1 MKADLTT
8 YVFIGT
14 PTGAKEWRKYDR
26 NVNLLFSKQLNDDS
40 LEWKI
45 YKDIILYKG
54 KMLPPKEISEE
65 PYWGRIVKVEVF
77 NDDINDQW
85 MVSKIKELYNK

>member
-1 MKADLTT
+1 MGSEMC
-8 YVFIGT
+8 I
-14 PTGAKEWRKYDR
+14 RDR
-26 NVNLLFSKQLNDDS
+26 
-40 LEWKI
+40 
-45 YKDIILYKG
+45 YKG